1 MRSRF
6 EGEEG
11 GVERFLEVTRRLG
24 FDRRQL
30 DRTNKMF
37 LLAEFKKSARPP
49 QKGVDFE
56 AKVLLFP
63 HRVLARPFSLRHVAY
78 VGRAWQCLREGGTI
92 VSSFG
97 IAVGAS
103 LLI

>member
-24 FDRRQL
+24 FDTRQM

-37 LLAEFKKSARPP
+37 LLAEFKKSKRKPES
-49 QKGVDFE
+49 GIEFE
-56 AKVLLFP
+56 AKVRTIEP
-63 HRVLARPFSLRHVAY
+63 HRNRVVMLADVMMSDRNTL
-78 VGRAWQCLREGGTI
+78 
-92 VSSFG
+92 
-97 IAVGAS
+97 
-103 LLI
+103 